1 MEYQLELDA
10 PTSRKLIAQSHLV
23 IKCLRQCPYLA
34 NTRFLLWDPF
44 LEGAVTVTVLISQPV
59 EVYGGHSPIVL
70 PMTITLTAPPRIMR
84 TMNNPCK
91 AFWWNL
97 CLQWWDP
104 YGHTTPNPHR
114 GNLWGLGVSRVKKTT
129 CLVVKLQ
136 WLVAKRNC
144 FLAKFPVCFVTSS
157 LLLWFRSF
165 LLVNP

>member
-44 LEGAVTVTVLISQPV
+44 LEGAVTVTVVISQPV

-70 PMTITLTAPPRIMR
+70 PMTITLAAPPRILR
-84 TMNNPCK
+84 TMNNPCQ
-91 AFWWNL
+91 AFWWIL

-104 YGHTTPNPHR
+104 YGPPFLWSMTAEELWMAVLLINLRR
-114 GNLWGLGVSRVKKTT
+114 GVGQLPPKPVPGKSCAPELLTKKPFHNGKGHVFRWDTLW
-129 CLVVKLQ
+129 
-136 WLVAKRNC
+136 
-144 FLAKFPVCFVTSS
+144 
-157 LLLWFRSF
+157 
-165 LLVNP
+165 